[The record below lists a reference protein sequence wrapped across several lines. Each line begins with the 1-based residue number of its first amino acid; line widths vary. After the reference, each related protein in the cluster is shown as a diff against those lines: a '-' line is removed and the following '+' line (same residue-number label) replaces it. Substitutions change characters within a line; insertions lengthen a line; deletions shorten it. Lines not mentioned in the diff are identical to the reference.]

1 MFMLEHLTIIC
12 QCAGVKFT
20 AIETS
25 NDNHDSLINSLAAS
39 DVLKREYWVYKYR
52 VCPIPWHSFRLCRL
66 LSFVKTLNIKRNGQ
80 ICMKELRTVT
90 IQGQT
95 KKNHVNSNGMN
106 LQNENTKTRTFR
118 RQSHAWSKP
127 IQVKSMYEYSNSNSN
142 SYIFE
147 WKLVEYKMAFYLWLW
162 SVRCLCI
169 CCCYL
174 LAW

>member
-66 LSFVKTLNIKRNGQ
+66 LSFVKTVNIKRNGQ

-95 KKNHVNSNGMN
+95 KKIMW
-106 LQNENTKTRTFR
+106 T
-118 RQSHAWSKP
+118 A
-127 IQVKSMYEYSNSNSN
+127 M
-142 SYIFE
+142 E
-147 WKLVEYKMAFYLWLW
+147 WIYKMKIPKHAHFGDNHMHDQNQYK
-162 SVRCLCI
+162 SSRCTNTVT
-169 CCCYL
+169 
-174 LAW
+174 ATATVTSSSGN